1 MFCYCL
7 FERNAIIYFGKYHN
21 FRGKGAT
28 QLGMTHKYK
37 SQKKSKISDLGGGS
51 DLKKIIKNIKCSKLH
66 KTQNKLIKFFFQF

>member
-37 SQKKSKISDLGGGS
+37 SQKKSKISALGEGVGFLPNAS
-51 DLKKIIKNIKCSKLH
+51 S
-66 KTQNKLIKFFFQF
+66 LICTVD